1 METFASLMYG
11 FKITLMPINLFYC
24 FVGVFIG
31 TLIGVLPGIGPSAT
45 IALLLP
51 ATFKINPVSALIML
65 SGICYGAMYGG
76 STTSILLNIPGEPSS
91 VVTCL
96 DGYQMARKG
105 RAGPALGIS
114 AMGSFIAGTLSLFGL
129 LFMAPTVADLAIR
142 LGPAENFSLMVMGI
156 AIVTFLARGSMV
168 KALLMAAFGLF
179 LGSIGTDP
187 ITAKV
192 RFTYHLRD
200 LNDGIALAPVVMG
213 LFGVS
218 EVLTNVGVAIRREIF
233 EGKIKG
239 LYPNKQDWKDSAK
252 PIARGTLIGFF
263 LGALPGVG
271 SIIPQFIAYVVEK
284 KLSKHPEKFGTGVI
298 EGVASPEACN
308 NSAVTSQFIPLL
320 SLGIPSTG
328 YGALLMGAL
337 MIYGIQPGPLL
348 IKNNPDLFWGVMA
361 SMYVGNILLLVL
373 NLPLIP
379 LWVRIL
385 KIPYSFLYSL
395 ILILCVIGS
404 YSYNNNVVDVLVMA
418 VCSVLGYLFKK
429 YQYEGAPLV
438 LALVLGPLLET
449 ALRRSLLISQGSFMI
464 FVTHPVS
471 AVFLSITVVILVFPV
486 VTRKRIGK
494 GLESE
499 E

>member
-1 METFASLMYG
+1 METLTSLLYG
-11 FKITLMPINLFYC
+11 FKITLMPINLLYC
-24 FVGVFIG
+24 FIGVFIG

-192 RFTYHLRD
+192 RFTYHMRD

-218 EVLTNVGVAIRREIF
+218 EVLSNVGVAIRREIF

-239 LYPNKQDWKDSAK
+239 LYPNKQDWKDSSK

-284 KLSKHPEKFGTGVI
+284 KLSKYPEKFGTGVI

-361 SMYVGNILLLVL
+361 SMYVGNVLLLVL

-404 YSYNNNVVDVLVMA
+404 YSYNNNVTDVLVMA

-429 YQYEGAPLV
+429 YRYEGAPLV

-449 ALRRSLLISQGSFMI
+449 ALRRSLLISKGSFMI
-464 FVTHPVS
+464 FLTHPIS
-471 AVFLSITVVILVFPV
+471 AVFLIITAVILIFPM
-486 VTRKRIGK
+486 VTIRRIGK
-494 GLESE
+494 GLEAE

>member
-1 METFASLMYG
+1 MDAVYSLIQG
-11 FKITLMPINLFYC
+11 FNIVFQPTNLLYC
-24 FVGVFIG
+24 FLGVFMG

-51 ATFKINPVSALIML
+51 ATFKINPVSAIIML

-114 AMGSFIAGTLSLFGL
+114 AMGSFIAGTFSIFGL
-129 LFMAPTVADLAIR
+129 AFIAPTIANLAIK
-142 LGPAENFSLMVMGI
+142 LGPPEYFSLMVMGLI
-156 AIVTFLARGSMV
+156 VVTFLARGSMV
-168 KALLMAAFGLF
+168 KALIMMSFGLF

-192 RFTYHLRD
+192 RFTYHISD
-200 LNDGIALAPVVMG
+200 LNDGIALAPVIMG

-218 EVLTNVGVAIRREIF
+218 EVLINVGTAIKREIF
-233 EGKIKG
+233 EGKIRG
-239 LYPNKQDWKDSAK
+239 LYPSVQDWKNSSM
-252 PIARGTLIGFF
+252 PIARGTLIGLI

-284 KLSKHPEKFGTGVI
+284 KMSKYPEKFGTGVI

-308 NSAVTSQFIPLL
+308 NSAVVAQFIPLL

-328 YGALLMGAL
+328 YGAIIMGAL
-337 MIYGIQPGPLL
+337 MIYGLQPGPLL
-348 IKNNPDLFWGVMA
+348 IKNHPDLFWGTVA
-361 SMYVGNILLLVL
+361 SMYIGNLILLIL

-379 LWVRIL
+379 LWVRVL
-385 KIPYSFLYSL
+385 KIPYSYLYAL
-395 ILILCVIGS
+395 ILLFCVIGS
-404 YSYNNNVVDVLVMA
+404 YSYNNNVSDVIIMIVF
-418 VCSVLGYLFKK
+418 SILGYIFKK
-429 YQYEGAPLV
+429 YDYEGAPLI

-449 ALRRSLLISQGSFMI
+449 ALRRSLLISRGSFMI
-464 FVTHPVS
+464 FVERPIS
-471 AVFLSITVVILVFPV
+471 AAFLFITLIILIAPLFM
-486 VTRKRIGK
+486 RKRISK
-494 GLESE
+494 GLGE
-499 E
+499 ED

>member
-1 METFASLMYG
+1 
-11 FKITLMPINLFYC
+11 MPINLLYC
-24 FVGVFIG
+24 FIGVFIG

-192 RFTYHLRD
+192 RFTYHMRD

-218 EVLTNVGVAIRREIF
+218 EVLSNVGVAIRREIF

-239 LYPNKQDWKDSAK
+239 LYPNKQDWKDSSK

-284 KLSKHPEKFGTGVI
+284 KLSKYPEKFGTGVI

-361 SMYVGNILLLVL
+361 SMYVGNVLLLVL

-404 YSYNNNVVDVLVMA
+404 YSYNNNVTDVLVMA

-429 YQYEGAPLV
+429 YRYEGAPLV

-449 ALRRSLLISQGSFMI
+449 ALRRSLLISKGSFMI
-464 FVTHPVS
+464 FLTHPIS
-471 AVFLSITVVILVFPV
+471 AVFLIITAVILIFPM
-486 VTRKRIGK
+486 VTIRRIGK
-494 GLESE
+494 GLEAE